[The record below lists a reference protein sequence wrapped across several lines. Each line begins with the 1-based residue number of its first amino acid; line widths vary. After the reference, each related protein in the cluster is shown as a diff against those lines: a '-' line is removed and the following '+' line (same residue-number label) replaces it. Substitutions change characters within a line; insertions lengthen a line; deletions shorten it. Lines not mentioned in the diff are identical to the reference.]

1 MTKKHKTICRI
12 LNYAKH
18 LLISASTVPECVSIF
33 AISSLVGILVGVAS
47 FTIAI

>member
-1 MTKKHKTICRI
+1 MTKKHKMICRI

-18 LLISASTVPECVSIF
+18 LIISASAVAEYVS
-33 AISSLVGILVGVAS
+33 ISSLVGILLGTAS

>member
-1 MTKKHKTICRI
+1 MAKKYKMIARI

-18 LLISASTVPECVSIF
+18 LLISASAVAECVSNF
-33 AISSLVGILVGVAS
+33 AISSLVGILLGTTS